1 MSGNGNGSKGWFPEF
16 DRIAVVFSD
25 IEMGDGGEVDDF
37 PHSAFLGRL
46 LTSYLEGPYANAA
59 IDFVFNGDTFDL
71 LKTPYGGAYPHH
83 ITEDVAL
90 AKMSSVAA
98 AHPSFFEAIRGI
110 LGHKSGNKRAHFVAG
125 NHDMELLF
133 PGVQRLIRSLCGD
146 VEHVRFPGFELG
158 LGPVHIEHG
167 SQSDPLFRV
176 DPEKPFIDHKG
187 KRFLNISWASIAL
200 LDVIIPLPDFLRF
213 FDQLKPRAQVMN
225 MVPEAKELIMSLVW
239 QYWTKDFWR
248 DFLSL
253 KDPLLKVHWT
263 MVKEIVKRFTTNNPR
278 VSIDKGWLMETV
290 EGSSHELFLTG
301 HLHQASSYYHGNK
314 RIIQSGCF
322 RDEFFILNEG
332 MVFQPLL
339 KQYYE
344 IFIKDDRV
352 VGVASREL
360 QGPARPAEYFP
371 ASIQDLTPRIGEL
384 LDLLGDQ
391 SEDQADR
398 KKQEAAEAKKGA

>member
-1 MSGNGNGSKGWFPEF
+1 MSGQGKGWFPEF

-25 IEMGDGGEVDDF
+25 IEMGAGGEVDDF

-46 LTSYLEGPYANAA
+46 LTSYLEGPHADAR

-71 LKTPYGGAYPHH
+71 LKTQYAGGYPHH
-83 ITEDVAL
+83 ITEDVAM

-98 AHPSFFEAIRGI
+98 AHPAFFEAIRGI
-110 LGHKSGNKRAHFVAG
+110 LGHKSGNKRAHFVVG
-125 NHDMELLF
+125 NHDMEILF
-133 PGVQRLIRSLCGD
+133 PGIQRLIRSLCGD

-213 FDQLKPRAQVMN
+213 FDQLKPRTLAMN

-248 DFLSL
+248 DFLS
-253 KDPLLKVHWT
+253 V
-263 MVKEIVKRFTTNNPR
+263 
-278 VSIDKGWLMETV
+278 
-290 EGSSHELFLTG
+290 
-301 HLHQASSYYHGNK
+301 
-314 RIIQSGCF
+314 
-322 RDEFFILNEG
+322 
-332 MVFQPLL
+332 
-339 KQYYE
+339 
-344 IFIKDDRV
+344 
-352 VGVASREL
+352 
-360 QGPARPAEYFP
+360 
-371 ASIQDLTPRIGEL
+371 
-384 LDLLGDQ
+384 
-391 SEDQADR
+391 
-398 KKQEAAEAKKGA
+398 